1 VALSHEEYLR
11 SHFNVIQ
18 THIVNFLQP
27 IAHRFTMSVV
37 KAFLQ
42 IWGWRHNFDS
52 IGMNVNE
59 GGKKIIE
66 LLLSLSLQP
75 Y

>member
-1 VALSHEEYLR
+1 
-11 SHFNVIQ
+11 
-18 THIVNFLQP
+18 
-27 IAHRFTMSVV
+27 MSVV

-42 IWGWRHNFDS
+42 IWGWRQNFDS